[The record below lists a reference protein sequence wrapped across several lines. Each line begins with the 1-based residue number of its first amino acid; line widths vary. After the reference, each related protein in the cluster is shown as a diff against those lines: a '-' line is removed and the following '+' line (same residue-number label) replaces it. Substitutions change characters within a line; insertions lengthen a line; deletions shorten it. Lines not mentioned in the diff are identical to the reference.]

1 MQGKLSQLQ
10 YLRCNLW
17 AVRHIYAAETVNNW
31 ERYLGVIDVSLL
43 HPTTAALYASAYDS
57 RIKKVDDPHIRTRT
71 VQQFLNQ
78 KKTPLTAF

>member
-1 MQGKLSQLQ
+1 LQGKLSQLQ